1 MKKIDLTKGKVI
13 IVLTKLAVPI
23 MGTSLLQFTYNLVD
37 MLWVGRLGSNA
48 VASVGSSSF
57 FIALG
62 YALNSLVITGT
73 SIKVAHSL
81 GKNDEINVK
90 KYINSGL
97 LLNLA
102 LSVIYGLILIFFGKN
117 LISFLRLKN
126 AIVEQNSY
134 LYLVMNGPIMFFSF
148 FNVLYTKIVGSFG
161 NNNIALKISTVGIII
176 NIVLDPVFIYTLNLG
191 VLGAAFATL
200 IANIVMFLLYKNKAM
215 EFLRYDFNISIDY
228 KKFKEIIQLGTP
240 MSLQRVLFTLINI
253 ILARIIARFGSN
265 AIAAQKIGLQIESVM
280 FMVIGGLNGAIASF
294 TGQNYGAQKH
304 NRVIQGFKA
313 AIYIGVTYS
322 FIMTVIFIVYSNQIA
337 NLFIKD
343 SKTSIII
350 SSYLQIISLSQIFST
365 LEMILNGLFTGL
377 GMPRIPALISILFT
391 ALRIPISLVLINFIG
406 LEGIWISISLSS
418 ILKGLVSY
426 IIYSISVRKELN
438 YVRDY

>member
-81 GKNDEINVK
+81 GRNNEINVK

-200 IANIVMFLLYKNKAM
+200 IANIVMFLLYKNKDM

-228 KKFKEIIQLGTP
+228 KKLKEIIQLGTP

-313 AIYIGVTYS
+313 AIYIGLTYS

-350 SSYLQIISLSQIFST
+350 SSYLQIISLSQVFST
-365 LEMILNGLFTGL
+365 MEMILNGLFTGL

-426 IIYSISVRKELN
+426 IIYSISVRKELK